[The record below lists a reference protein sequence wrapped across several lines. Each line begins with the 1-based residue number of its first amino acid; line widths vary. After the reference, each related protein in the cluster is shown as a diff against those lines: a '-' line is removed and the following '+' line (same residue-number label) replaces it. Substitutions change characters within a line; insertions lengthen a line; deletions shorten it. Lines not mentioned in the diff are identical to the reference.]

1 MSKKV
6 IQVMFLFLVATNV
19 LKAQDSWNLSQCIS
33 YAIKNNIGLKKME
46 IGEKIAGENFRQS
59 QRNFLPGISASTGSG
74 FSFGRSIDPVT
85 NGVINTQFFNNSYNL
100 GASMTLFNGFMTI
113 NQIEYQKY
121 IKRTAELNRLN
132 ATDDLAFQVMNSYF
146 DVLYF
151 QGILEIAENQVEAS
165 GINLKRVEKQ
175 VELGMKSNTDLFE
188 MRANYETE
196 ELKRIQAK
204 NSLRTANLQLRQQ
217 MNLSDTAMLVLVDE
231 QNQVIPGQT
240 PDQQDLFASY
250 IGWSPYFQSFQSQL
264 NASRKYLSIS
274 RSQLYPSITV
284 SGSVNTGYSGTNRDN
299 SDNVIGFKD
308 QFNSNLSQYV
318 GASVNIPIFNK
329 WNKRSEIKKA
339 KFEIERAKNTLDEEK
354 QKLYFE
360 MVNNLNELEALEN
373 EYNQYLRQLEA
384 DSLAYQASE
393 KKLAQGFVSVVEFYI
408 AKNRLA
414 NTESQVIKARLQWEV
429 KKRVLD
435 FYSGERFWE

>member
-1 MSKKV
+1 MSKKLIQAVV
-6 IQVMFLFLVATNV
+6 IVLMAANA

-33 YAIKNNIGLKKME
+33 YAIENNIGLRKME
-46 IGEKIAGENFRQS
+46 IAGRIAEENFRQS
-59 QRNFLPGISASTGSG
+59 QRNFLPGISASTNSG

-85 NGVINTQFFNNSYNL
+85 NGIVNTRFFNNSYSV
-100 GASMTLFNGFMTI
+100 GASMTLFNGFMMI

-121 IKRTAELNRLN
+121 IKRAAEQNRLN

-151 QGILEIAENQVEAS
+151 QGMTDIAKSQVEAS

-175 VELGMKSNTDLFE
+175 VELGMKSSTDLFE
-188 MRANYETE
+188 MRANYESE
-196 ELKRIQAK
+196 ELKRIQAI
-204 NSLRTANLQLRQQ
+204 NSLRTANLKLLQQ
-217 MNLSDTAMLVLVDE
+217 MNLTDTTMLVLAEE
-231 QNQVIPGQT
+231 QIPVVQAQIT
-240 PDQQDLFASY
+240 DRRDLFESY
-250 IGWSPYFQSFQSQL
+250 ISWSPYFQSFQYQL
-264 NASRKYLSIS
+264 NASRKSLSIS
-274 RSQLYPSITV
+274 RAQLFPSITV
-284 SGSVNTGYSGTNRDN
+284 GGSVNTHFSGTNRDN
-299 SDNVIGFKD
+299 ADNVIGFRD
-308 QFNSNLSQYV
+308 QFNSNLNQYI
-318 GASVNIPIFNK
+318 GASVNIPVFNR
-329 WNKRSEIKKA
+329 WNKRSDIKKA
-339 KFEIERAKNTLDEEK
+339 KFEIQQAENTLDEEK

-360 MVNNLNELEALEN
+360 LVNNLNEMEALEN

-414 NTESQVIKARLQWEV
+414 STERLVLKARLQWEM

-435 FYSGERFWE
+435 FYAGERFWE